1 MLCGLQ
7 RPIKNYDPSTYE
19 NELYLIT
26 KKSKGYGQGFD
37 DEFEPILGDEV
48 YTPIISNRILD
59 IVKVFRE
66 KGIIRDYE
74 HGEISSKKDEENSF
88 LENMV
93 ESMLINIFTGKGD
106 NSDNNIMKAKVKD
119 LTDQVAKLKT
129 DYNKLDDEH
138 NILIHNNL
146 DKTIDYNKSIL
157 LKDLLNYTLIHFLK
171 YCNAEI
177 WGIDLHD
184 FKVFLKTIDSD
195 STILI
200 GCLYQD
206 LTVEEWC
213 SLMDKIQ
220 GTLQVQV
227 FLDYFTSLK
236 RAETKR
242 EYNKFQLLNNL
253 MMFRVLKLS
262 S

>member
-1 MLCGLQ
+1 
-7 RPIKNYDPSTYE
+7 
-19 NELYLIT
+19 
-26 KKSKGYGQGFD
+26 
-37 DEFEPILGDEV
+37 
-48 YTPIISNRILD
+48 
-59 IVKVFRE
+59 
-66 KGIIRDYE
+66 
-74 HGEISSKKDEENSF
+74 
-88 LENMV
+88 
-93 ESMLINIFTGKGD
+93 
-106 NSDNNIMKAKVKD
+106 
-119 LTDQVAKLKT
+119 
-129 DYNKLDDEH
+129 
-138 NILIHNNL
+138 
-146 DKTIDYNKSIL
+146 
-157 LKDLLNYTLIHFLK
+157 LIHFLK